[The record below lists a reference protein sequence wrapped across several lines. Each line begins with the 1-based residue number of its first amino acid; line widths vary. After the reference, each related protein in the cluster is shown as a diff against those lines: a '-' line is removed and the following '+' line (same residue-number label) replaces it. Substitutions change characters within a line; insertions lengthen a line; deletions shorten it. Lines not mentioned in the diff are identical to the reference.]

1 MGLIT
6 MQRTRYKTNL
16 QEKDLINI
24 FVKRGIITIGDVMGA
39 TEASI
44 MKKMIDKIH
53 QYAISKTTDGRFVT
67 MVKDDSR
74 SGGRRQ
80 IRRKTEKDMYLFLAE
95 FYGVGDPQKSVMTI
109 EVLYKE
115 WVEYKRQFVDAKN
128 RKKAL
133 SPSTI
138 RRYERDYDN
147 YIAKTRLA
155 KEPVTRINPIN
166 LTNYLLALI
175 KDNHLKEKN
184 ASNIIGYISMMFEY
198 AYRSQY
204 IKNNPAALLDRDMLL
219 SMCCNTEPKEDK
231 DRVLTANE
239 MALLRAAVL
248 EHEKKYP
255 HYMPSYAIELAMLT
269 GMRVGE
275 IAALSWSAIDEK
287 YICVTQAERR
297 LDYSDRT
304 SEIII
309 GKPKNG
315 KIRRIPLTPEMKELF
330 QKIRALGHPDRE
342 GFVFTEESGKRC
354 KAHNISCAIARR
366 CVDAGIEGKPIHGVR
381 RTVSS
386 MLRKILP
393 ASTVANMLGHLEAT
407 NDQFYNYDYTDDLEK
422 LRGLESVTGLY
433 IKRAETGI
441 SGTASI
447 KSA

>member
-147 YIAKTRLA
+147 YIAKSRLA

-219 SMCCNTEPKEDK
+219 SMF
-231 DRVLTANE
+231 
-239 MALLRAAVL
+239 L

-393 ASTVANMLGHLEAT
+393 ASTVANMLGYLEAT

-441 SGTASI
+441 NGTASI